1 MSQPLGQPFKLTR
14 LKLGSQTRE
23 PAFRPSGSTRLVSA
37 VPTLQSL
44 PDTVQ
49 RSRPTLNPGTGQLRS
64 RLHAP
69 RWRPFLPDGLTK
81 RTLTRHPQIPQITPR
96 TARNHPPQATR

>member
-37 VPTLQSL
+37 VPTLQNL

-49 RSRPTLNPGTGQLRS
+49 HFRQSLNPGTGQLR
-64 RLHAP
+64 AMITPP

-81 RTLTRHPQIPQITPR
+81 RRLTRHPEIPQITPR
-96 TARNHPPQATR
+96 TARNHPPQ

>member
-44 PDTVQ
+44 PDNIQ
-49 RSRPTLNPGTGQLRS
+49 RSSPTLNPATRQLR
-64 RLHAP
+64 AMITPP
-69 RWRPFLPDGLTK
+69 RWRPFLPDGLTN
-81 RTLTRHPQIPQITPR
+81 RTLTPPRPIPQITPNP
-96 TARNHPPQATR
+96 APAV